1 MGTQDLPLKRPGQY
15 FMPSTSLSTVSALEL
30 PQLETIAIQ
39 KTPYQ
44 TQSPEIENPN
54 KLSFLDTDIPYTLAE
69 QRCQPHT
76 DKKVFGFRT
85 TDQGQ
90 DWSLRDSVTESFR
103 KRNLFLGGNTS
114 LKRYQ
119 SSQCRSSDVKS
130 LPKSPSQHLIHLEKS
145 CAFTSLLHG
154 PAGHN
159 SASVLKRSLSLP
171 HLSLQQTPWTQE
183 TSQARLRIRAGLSG
197 NFQHPQVNSSRGN
210 NAPFPYPEQTISQ
223 HNTRSQTQI
232 STKGS
237 TTPKKETFL
246 PQPNPPSEIP
256 PPPFDINKLWEK
268 VRDFDCAE
276 ITDPSYIDS
285 MTSDTQMPLISVSN
299 VRQQSTTLEE
309 ALGKLSQEPKT
320 HHSIGEPD
328 FAAKLPSDKE
338 AEVIATRW
346 KKIGSP
352 NVCDLTDYFFP
363 SRKTNDESPAESS
376 RQLSNADES
385 PERGLVVARQ
395 IDHKLYDDQK
405 DKSDRPRIDSIW
417 FGVSLQSLSDLPMR
431 YLDQFLTQTSGLSP
445 HLDFFAGFLC
455 VKFGD
460 KTLDVMR
467 DSWACQAQKVLL
479 SHASLRRCNMDDSTS
494 KLAFVQSLKVIG
506 YIIKRS
512 EVELWEMTVAGCRN
526 AKHSKPSSLSLSRES
541 SSIDKPSIPS
551 NKKHSSEPAPGR
563 QSKTPRPLFAET
575 PRRLPSRPES
585 QKSPPSPPMFLATY
599 IGTRHLDTQNG
610 VQDFVRFHFALMEW
624 VRNGGYKPYVES
636 VREQLWYSGPR
647 DTPTDPEGLRLAMS
661 EPDTIDFLKKVM
673 RGAEQEEV

>member
-1 MGTQDLPLKRPGQY
+1 
-15 FMPSTSLSTVSALEL
+15 MPDTSLSTVSALEL
-30 PQLETIAIQ
+30 PQLETTAIQ

-54 KLSFLDTDIPYTLAE
+54 RLSFLDTGIPYTLTE

-76 DKKVFGFRT
+76 DKKGFGFRT

-103 KRNLFLGGNTS
+103 KRNLFLGENMS

-119 SSQCRSSDVKS
+119 SSQC
-130 LPKSPSQHLIHLEKS
+130 PPSQHLIHLEKS

-159 SASVLKRSLSLP
+159 SASVRKRSLSLP
-171 HLSLQQTPWTQE
+171 HLSLQQTPWTQG
-183 TSQARLRIRAGLSG
+183 TSQARLRIMAGLSG
-197 NFQHPQVNSSRGN
+197 SFQHPQVNSSRGS
-210 NAPFPYPEQTISQ
+210 NATFPHPEQTISQ
-223 HNTRSQTQI
+223 HNTRPQTQI

-256 PPPFDINKLWEK
+256 PPSFDINKLWEE

-285 MTSDTQMPLISVSN
+285 MTSDTQMPPISVLY
-299 VRQQSTTLEE
+299 VRQKSTTLEE
-309 ALGKLSQEPKT
+309 ALGKLSQEPNT
-320 HHSIGEPD
+320 HHSIGKPD
-328 FAAKLPSDKE
+328 FAAELSSDKE
-338 AEVIATRW
+338 AEAIATRW

-363 SRKTNDESPAESS
+363 SRKINDESPAESS
-376 RQLSNADES
+376 RQSSNADES
-385 PERGLVVARQ
+385 PERGFVVARQ
-395 IDHKLYDDQK
+395 IDQKLYDDQK

-431 YLDQFLTQTSGLSP
+431 YLDQFLTQTSGLFP

-460 KTLDVMR
+460 KTMDAMR
-467 DSWACQAQKVLL
+467 DSWAYQAQKVLL
-479 SHASLRRCNMDDSTS
+479 SHASLRRCNMDDST
-494 KLAFVQSLKVIG
+494 LTFVQSLKVFG
-506 YIIKRS
+506 YIIKRA
-512 EVELWEMTVAGCRN
+512 EVELWEMTIAGCQN
-526 AKHSKPSSLSLSRES
+526 AKHSKPSSLSLGRES
-541 SSIDKPSIPS
+541 SSIDKSFIPS
-551 NKKHSSEPAPGR
+551 NKKHPSEPAPGR
-563 QSKTPRPLFAET
+563 HSKTQKPLLAET
-575 PRRLPSRPES
+575 PRRAPIRPKS

-599 IGTRHLDTQNG
+599 IGTLHLDTQNG

-647 DTPTDPEGLRLAMS
+647 DASMDPEGLCLAMS